1 MYDNATRKRNNRGG
15 QMSVNLKGRDFLKL
29 IDYTPAEINYLLNL
43 AQELKRQKLT
53 KVETKNLNNKNVV
66 LLFQKD
72 STRTRCAFEVGAYDQ
87 GANVTYLGPSGSHMG
102 TKESIADTAKVLSR
116 MYDGIE
122 FRGYEHEIVEEL
134 AANSYVPVW
143 NGLTDKWHPTQMLA
157 DYLTII
163 ENVNK
168 PLKQIKFGYFGDA
181 QNNMAHSYIIIA
193 AKLGVEMRIAAPK
206 SLWPEAEVVEL
217 ANKINQETEGKL
229 IISENAQEMV
239 ENLDVITTDV
249 WVSMGEDKSIWEERI
264 KLLMPY
270 QINANLVSKAA
281 KDYIFLHCLPS
292 FHDANTTVAKELIDH
307 LNVGT
312 NGLEVTDEIFNS
324 KHSLV
329 FEEAENRL
337 HTIKAIMV
345 ATIGNI

>member
-1 MYDNATRKRNNRGG
+1 MYDNAIRTRNNRGG
-15 QMSVNLKGRDFLKL
+15 IMSVNLKGRHFLKL
-29 IDYTPAEINYLLNL
+29 IDYTPNEIEYLLGL

-53 KVETKNLNNKNVV
+53 KVESKNLENKNVV

-72 STRTRCAFEVGAYDQ
+72 STRTRCAFEVSAYDQ

-102 TKESIADTAKVLSR
+102 TKESVADTARVLSR

-134 AANSYVPVW
+134 AKNSHVPVW

-168 PLKQIKFGYFGDA
+168 PLKKVKFGYFGDA

-193 AKLGVEMRIAAPK
+193 AKLGLEMRIAAPK
-206 SLWPEAEVVEL
+206 SLWPEKDVVEL
-217 ANKINQETEGKL
+217 ANKINQETEGTL
-229 IISENAQEMV
+229 IISENPQEIAN
-239 ENLDVITTDV
+239 NLDVIATDV
-249 WVSMGEDKSIWEERI
+249 WVSMGEDKAIWEERI

-270 QINANLVSKAA
+270 QINSELVSKAA

-292 FHDANTTVAKELIDH
+292 FHDDNTTVAKDLIDH
-307 LNVGT
+307 LNVGID
-312 NGLEVTDEIFNS
+312 GLEVTNEIFNS